1 MALTQESTPG
11 FCSADE
17 GESGESGE
25 SAAFCGD
32 EEEVESAAFAVLV
45 KNL

>member
-1 MALTQESTPG
+1 MALTEESTPG

-17 GESGESGE
+17 GESGES
-25 SAAFCGD
+25 ATFCGD
-32 EEEVESAAFAVLV
+32 EEEAESAAFAVLV